1 MKNLYVGAA
10 GVIWALDALRRR
22 GHAETS
28 LDLTAAAL
36 RTLDLERAERDLAR
50 RESSPDDSTN
60 GFSQSFC
67 SRSTSIGARS
77 RTAGPWMTVP
87 SPVKREPWQGQSH
100 VFSARFQLR

>member
-36 RTLDLERAERDLAR
+36 RTLDLERAERDFSSTRELAR
-50 RESSPDDSTN
+50 RQHEWLLSVVL
-60 GFSQSFC
+60 QSFEVDRREVADGG
-67 SRSTSIGARS
+67 SLDDGAFPGE
-77 RTAGPWMTVP
+77 A
-87 SPVKREPWQGQSH
+87 
-100 VFSARFQLR
+100 